1 MDVMK
6 VLLAGGGTAG
16 HVEPALAIGRALK
29 ASDSS
34 TELLFLG
41 TAGGLESSIIPAA
54 GFALHLIPKVE
65 VPRHLSVTLLTTP
78 LKLAASIRETMRAL
92 KEVDCAIGFGGYVSA
107 PMYCAAFIKR
117 VPFLIHEQ
125 NAKPG
130 WANRIGAHLTP
141 WRAISYPINKGKLK
155 SATLTGLP
163 LRADVLT
170 AIASATP
177 DWSTA
182 RQNAQQVL
190 RTRYHLSEAGPIL
203 FIFGGSQGSQA
214 INSVIDSSRVGL
226 NELGISI
233 IHGVGRNNPVSAS
246 SSQYVALPYI
256 EEMALH
262 YLAADIVISR
272 SGAVTC
278 AEFAAL
284 GRFAL
289 FIPLPVG
296 NGEQA
301 LNAAQLVSQSRA
313 EIVNQKEFTPEWIN
327 DNVLRL
333 LEKSSHLD
341 PVGETLGI
349 KAANKIVQMIKEAA
363 ESR

>member
-16 HVEPALAIGRALK
+16 HVEPALAVGRALK
-29 ASDSS
+29 ESDPS

-65 VPRHLSVTLLTTP
+65 VPRHLSATLLMTP
-78 LKLAASIRETMRAL
+78 FKLAASIRETMRAL
-92 KEVDCAIGFGGYVSA
+92 KGVDCAIGFGGYVSA
-107 PMYCAAFIKR
+107 PMYCAAFLKR

-141 WRAISYPINKGKLK
+141 WRAISYSISKGKLK

-170 AIASATP
+170 ALTSAAP
-177 DWSTA
+177 DWSSA
-182 RQNAQQVL
+182 RLNAQQVL
-190 RTRYHLSEAGPIL
+190 RTRYHLSESGPIL

-214 INSVIDSSRVGL
+214 INSVIDSSRAGL
-226 NELGISI
+226 DELGISI
-233 IHGVGRNNPVSAS
+233 IHGVGRNNPVPAS
-246 SSQYVALPYI
+246 SSHYVALPYI

-301 LNAAQLVSQSRA
+301 LNAASLVSQSRA
-313 EIVNQKEFTPEWIN
+313 EIINQREFTPEWLEAN
-327 DNVLRL
+327 LPRL
-333 LEKSSHLD
+333 LEKSSLVD
-341 PVGETLGI
+341 SGGETLGI
-349 KAANKIVQMIKEAA
+349 SAADKIVQMIKEAA